1 MDVAQF
7 TKQAAKPRT
16 PLRTNVAPSRP
27 APDTLTHEAGHGF
40 TRDVHSELFL
50 LGASYLFGKPTFYET
65 PSDRDRRFIDLVH
78 QADADWLRGFIPYL
92 RRNLNIRTASLV
104 AAAEYAAAG
113 KPAPREVVKGAL
125 ARADEPAEMVGYWLL
140 RHGRPIPKGVKRGVA
155 DALTD
160 LVSEYAALKYAGWGQ
175 QTSMAD
181 AIQLTHP
188 QPRDDVQRDLF
199 RYLLAKRRGAGT
211 VPGETLTAHRE
222 RERLREIPHDQR
234 KALLTEDPDALNRA
248 GATWEWV
255 AGTLLSGGMDA
266 EAWAH
271 VIPEMGV
278 MALLR
283 NLRNFDDAGL
293 SGASAQVVKERLADP
308 DAVRLSRAL
317 PLRFLQAWQ
326 ATSSMRWGEAIEAG
340 LEASLS
346 NVPHLTGRTL
356 ALTDVSGSM
365 TWGDA
370 PWRTAAAFA
379 AATVRASDDGWLV
392 AYSSRSAQVPVGA
405 ILRTIDNVE
414 QSPAFGGGTRTVEAV
429 AESYRWADPKP
440 DRIVV
445 VTDEQAFG
453 SHHTAW
459 QRVAFIPCP
468 IYTWNVQGYKA
479 GWTPS
484 GADNRYTLGGL
495 SDAGFTF
502 MDTVESRQDGAWP
515 WQV

>member
-1 MDVAQF
+1 MAQF

-27 APDTLTHEAGHGF
+27 VPDTLTHEAGRGF

-50 LGASYLFGKPTFYET
+50 LGASYLFGKPTFYEA
-65 PSDRDRRFIDLVH
+65 PGDRDRRFVDLVH

-92 RRNLNIRTASLV
+92 RCNLNIRTAALV

-113 KPAPREVVKGAL
+113 KPSPRGVVRGAM

-140 RHGRPIPKGVKRGVA
+140 RHGRKIPKGVKRGVA

-160 LVSEYAALKYAGWGQ
+160 LVGEYAALKYAGWGQ

-188 QPRDDVQRDLF
+188 TPRDEMQRELF
-199 RYLLAKRRGAGT
+199 RYLLAKRRGAGQT
-211 VPGETLTAHRE
+211 VTPRLEAHSERETLLATPDGE
-222 RERLREIPHDQR
+222 R
-234 KALLTEDPDALNRA
+234 KALLTEDPDVLNRA

-255 AGTLLSGGMDA
+255 AGTFLSGGMDA

-293 SGASAQVVKERLADP
+293 SQHAADHVKSVLSNPE
-308 DAVRLSRAL
+308 AVRRSRAL
-317 PLRFLQAWQ
+317 PLRLLQAWQ
-326 ATSSMRWGEAIEAG
+326 ATSSMRWGEALEAG

-346 NVPHLTGRTL
+346 NVPHLSGMTL

-370 PWRTAAAFA
+370 PWRQAAAFA
-379 AATVRASDDGWLV
+379 AAAVRASDDGALV
-392 AYSSRSAQVPVGA
+392 AYSTRAEQISVGA
-405 ILRTIDNVE
+405 ILRTVDAVGK
-414 QSPAFGGGTRTVEAV
+414 SPVSGGGTKTVDVVDA
-429 AESYRWADPKP
+429 AHRACDPKP
-440 DRIVV
+440 DRVVV

-453 SHHTAW
+453 SHRTSW
-459 QRVAFIPCP
+459 DRVANIPCP
-468 IYTWNVQGYKA
+468 IYTWNVQGYNA
-479 GWTPS
+479 GWLPS

-502 MDTVESRQDGAWP
+502 MQAVESRRDGSWP
-515 WQV
+515 WGN